1 MKKTL
6 AAVAVLGA
14 FAGSAL
20 AADVQLYGVVDTG
33 LRYTHFDADSAAAGY
48 DATDSFGIQSGNQ
61 SGSRFGF
68 KGTEDLGNGL
78 TVGFILENQFNSDDG
93 SLADED
99 HFFRRESSLFLQ
111 GGFGKVAMGRMGS
124 INGGTSSWAK
134 YGVLSAFG
142 TSWDY
147 SAQAGSWAIGGGM
160 WDNMIAYETPDFAG
174 FKVFAQYGMG
184 TNDAENESRSDR
196 YYAIGASYANGP
208 LNLYFAVDSINY
220 KTADADGALANASDI
235 DDSLTITFG
244 GNYDFE
250 VLKLFAGAQYFDEIK
265 LSKMGCGLGMMD
277 AMEFNSYYRTGNC
290 TDADPYVDHNGFAS
304 AFKGWSLGV
313 SASIPAA
320 GGQVLVGAAYL
331 DAEAADSV
339 GKDNDKDEL
348 SRWIV
353 SAGYDYPLSKRTNVY
368 GVVTY
373 AQDSLEYTES
383 SYKDQ
388 DPTIFAAMVGI
399 RHKF

>member
-1 MKKTL
+1 M
-6 AAVAVLGA
+6 
-14 FAGSAL
+14 
-20 AADVQLYGVVDTG
+20 DTG

-93 SLADED
+93 SLTDDD

-147 SAQAGSWAIGGGM
+147 SAQAGSWAIGGGL

-220 KTADADGALANASDI
+220 QTADANGALANASDI

-277 AMEFNSYYRTGNC
+277 VTEFNSYYRTG
-290 TDADPYVDHNGFAS
+290 DGSDEKPFVDHNGFAS

-373 AQDSLEYTES
+373 AQDSLEYTKS
-383 SYKDQ
+383 NLKDQ

>member
-33 LRYTHFDADSAAAGY
+33 LRYTHFDGDAAAAGY
-48 DATDSFGIQSGNQ
+48 DAVDKFEMKSGQQ

-93 SLADED
+93 SLSDSD
-99 HFFRRESSLFLQ
+99 HFFRREASLFLE
-111 GGFGKVAMGRMGS
+111 GGFGKIAMGRIGS
-124 INGGTSSWAK
+124 INNGVSSWAQF
-134 YGVLSAFG
+134 GMLSAFG

-147 SAQAGSWAIGGGM
+147 SAQMGTWAVGAGI
-160 WDNMIAYETPDFAG
+160 WDNMIAYQTPTFAG
-174 FKVFAQYGMG
+174 FTVYAQYGMG
-184 TNDAENESRSDR
+184 SNNNENESSSDR
-196 YYAIGASYANGP
+196 YYALGAKYANGP
-208 LNLYFAVDSINY
+208 LNLYLAVDSINY
-220 KTADADGALANASDI
+220 QTADLTGVNADDI
-235 DDSLTITFG
+235 DDSLTVTFG

-250 VLKLFAGAQYFDEIK
+250 VVKLFAGAQYYDEAKI
-265 LSKMGCGLGMMD
+265 STAFGLLD
-277 AMEFNSYYRTGNC
+277 S
-290 TDADPYVDHNGFAS
+290 ADYNATTYAGK
-304 AFKGWSLGV
+304 FKGWSLGV

-320 GGQVLVGAAYL
+320 GGQVLVGAGYM
-331 DAEAADSV
+331 DAEAADSQKAA
-339 GKDNDKDEL
+339 KDDEL
-348 SRWIV
+348 TRWVV

-368 GVVTY
+368 GILTY
-373 AQDSLEYTES
+373 AQDSLAYTETTA
-383 SYKDQ
+383 KDQ
-388 DPTIFAAMVGI
+388 DPTVFAAMIGL

>member
-20 AADVQLYGVVDTG
+20 AADVQLYGIVDTG
-33 LRYTHFDADSAAAGY
+33 LRYTHFDADPDAAGY

-220 KTADADGALANASDI
+220 QTADANGALANASDI

-277 AMEFNSYYRTGNC
+277 VTEFNSSYRTGSG

-373 AQDSLEYTES
+373 AQDSLEYTKS
-383 SYKDQ
+383 NLKDQ

>member
-33 LRYTHFDADSAAAGY
+33 LRYTHFDGDAAAAGY
-48 DATDSFGIQSGNQ
+48 DAVDKFEMKSGQQ

-93 SLADED
+93 SLSDSD
-99 HFFRRESSLFLQ
+99 HFFRREASLFLE
-111 GGFGKVAMGRMGS
+111 GGFGKIAMGRIGS
-124 INGGTSSWAK
+124 INNGVSSWAQF
-134 YGVLSAFG
+134 GMLSAFG

-147 SAQAGSWAIGGGM
+147 SAQMGTWAVGAGI
-160 WDNMIAYETPDFAG
+160 WDNMIAYQTPTFAG
-174 FKVFAQYGMG
+174 FTVYAQYGMG
-184 TNDAENESRSDR
+184 SNNNENESSSDR
-196 YYAIGASYANGP
+196 YYALGAKYANGP
-208 LNLYFAVDSINY
+208 LNLYLAVDSINY
-220 KTADADGALANASDI
+220 QTADLTGVNADDI
-235 DDSLTITFG
+235 DDSLTVTFG

-250 VLKLFAGAQYFDEIK
+250 VVKLFAGAQYYDEAKI
-265 LSKMGCGLGMMD
+265 STAFGLLDSEDYNATTYAGK
-277 AMEFNSYYRTGNC
+277 
-290 TDADPYVDHNGFAS
+290 
-304 AFKGWSLGV
+304 FKGWSLGV

-320 GGQVLVGAAYL
+320 GGQVLVGAGYM
-331 DAEAADSV
+331 DAEAADSQKAA
-339 GKDNDKDEL
+339 KDDEL
-348 SRWIV
+348 TRWVV

-368 GVVTY
+368 GILTY
-373 AQDSLEYTES
+373 AQDSLDYTETTA
-383 SYKDQ
+383 KDQ
-388 DPTIFAAMVGI
+388 DPTVFAAMIGL

>member
-33 LRYTHFDADSAAAGY
+33 LRYTHFDGDVADAGY
-48 DATDSFGIQSGNQ
+48 DAVDKFEMKSGQQ

-93 SLADED
+93 SLSDSD
-99 HFFRRESSLFLQ
+99 HFFRREASLFLE
-111 GGFGKVAMGRMGS
+111 GGFGKIAMGRIGS
-124 INGGTSSWAK
+124 INNGVSSWAQF
-134 YGVLSAFG
+134 GMLSAFG

-147 SAQAGSWAIGGGM
+147 SAQMGTWAVGAGI
-160 WDNMIAYETPDFAG
+160 WDNMIAYQTPTFAG
-174 FKVFAQYGMG
+174 FTVYAQYGMG
-184 TNDAENESRSDR
+184 SNNNENESSSDR
-196 YYAIGASYANGP
+196 YYALGAKYANGP
-208 LNLYFAVDSINY
+208 LNLYLAVDSINY
-220 KTADADGALANASDI
+220 QTADLTGVNADDI
-235 DDSLTITFG
+235 DDSLTVTFG

-250 VLKLFAGAQYFDEIK
+250 VVKLFAGAQYYDEAKI
-265 LSKMGCGLGMMD
+265 STAFGLLD
-277 AMEFNSYYRTGNC
+277 S
-290 TDADPYVDHNGFAS
+290 ADYNATTYAGK
-304 AFKGWSLGV
+304 FKGWSLGV

-320 GGQVLVGAAYL
+320 GGQVLVGAGYM
-331 DAEAADSV
+331 DAEAADSQKAA
-339 GKDNDKDEL
+339 KDDEL
-348 SRWIV
+348 TRWVV

-368 GVVTY
+368 GILTY
-373 AQDSLEYTES
+373 AQDSLDYTETTA
-383 SYKDQ
+383 KDQ
-388 DPTIFAAMVGI
+388 DPTVFAAMIGL

>member
-20 AADVQLYGVVDTG
+20 AADVQLYGIVDTG

-93 SLADED
+93 SLADDD

-134 YGVLSAFG
+134 YGVLAAFG

-147 SAQAGSWAIGGGM
+147 SAQAGSWAIGGGL

-196 YYAIGASYANGP
+196 YYAVGASYANGP

-220 KTADADGALANASDI
+220 QTADANGALANASDI

-277 AMEFNSYYRTGNC
+277 VTEFNSYYRTGNG

>member
-33 LRYTHFDADSAAAGY
+33 LRYTHFDGDAAAAGY
-48 DATDSFGIQSGNQ
+48 DAVDKFEMKSGQQ

-93 SLADED
+93 SLSDSD
-99 HFFRRESSLFLQ
+99 HFFRREASLFLE
-111 GGFGKVAMGRMGS
+111 GGFGKIAMGRIGS
-124 INGGTSSWAK
+124 INNGVSSWAQF
-134 YGVLSAFG
+134 GMLSAFG

-147 SAQAGSWAIGGGM
+147 SAQMGTWAVGAGI
-160 WDNMIAYETPDFAG
+160 WDNMIAYQTPTFAG
-174 FKVFAQYGMG
+174 FTVYAQYGMG
-184 TNDAENESRSDR
+184 SNNNENESSSDR
-196 YYAIGASYANGP
+196 YYALGAKYANGP
-208 LNLYFAVDSINY
+208 LNLYLAVDSINY
-220 KTADADGALANASDI
+220 QTADLTAGVNADDI
-235 DDSLTITFG
+235 DDSLTVTFG

-250 VLKLFAGAQYFDEIK
+250 VVKLFAGAQYYDEAKI
-265 LSKMGCGLGMMD
+265 STAFGLLD
-277 AMEFNSYYRTGNC
+277 S
-290 TDADPYVDHNGFAS
+290 ADYNAQTYAGK
-304 AFKGWSLGV
+304 FKGWSLGV

-320 GGQVLVGAAYL
+320 GGQVLVGAGYM
-331 DAEAADSV
+331 DAEAADSQKAA
-339 GKDNDKDEL
+339 KDDEL
-348 SRWIV
+348 TRWVV

-368 GVVTY
+368 GILTY
-373 AQDSLEYTES
+373 AQDSLDYTGTAA
-383 SYKDQ
+383 KDQ
-388 DPTIFAAMVGI
+388 DPTVFAAMIGL

>member
-20 AADVQLYGVVDTG
+20 AADVQLYGIVDTG

-48 DATDSFGIQSGNQ
+48 DATDSFGMQSGNQ

-93 SLADED
+93 SLADDD

-220 KTADADGALANASDI
+220 QTADANGALANASDI

-277 AMEFNSYYRTGNC
+277 VTEFNSYYRTGQG

-339 GKDNDKDEL
+339 GKANDKDEL

>member
-33 LRYTHFDADSAAAGY
+33 LRYTHFDGDAAAAGY
-48 DATDSFGIQSGNQ
+48 DAVDKFEMKSGQQ

-93 SLADED
+93 SLSDSD
-99 HFFRRESSLFLQ
+99 HFFRREASLFLE
-111 GGFGKVAMGRMGS
+111 GGFGKIAMGRIGS
-124 INGGTSSWAK
+124 INNGVSSWAQF
-134 YGVLSAFG
+134 GMLSAFG

-147 SAQAGSWAIGGGM
+147 SAQMGTWAVGAGI
-160 WDNMIAYETPDFAG
+160 WDNMIAYQTPTFAG
-174 FKVFAQYGMG
+174 FTVYAQYGMG
-184 TNDAENESRSDR
+184 SNNNENESSSDR
-196 YYAIGASYANGP
+196 YYALGAKYANGP
-208 LNLYFAVDSINY
+208 LNLYLAVDSINY
-220 KTADADGALANASDI
+220 QTADLTGVNADDI
-235 DDSLTITFG
+235 DDSLTVTFG

-250 VLKLFAGAQYFDEIK
+250 VVKLFAGAQYYDEAKI
-265 LSKMGCGLGMMD
+265 STAFGLLD
-277 AMEFNSYYRTGNC
+277 S
-290 TDADPYVDHNGFAS
+290 ADYNATTYAGK
-304 AFKGWSLGV
+304 FKGWSLGV

-320 GGQVLVGAAYL
+320 GGQVLVGAGYM
-331 DAEAADSV
+331 DAEAADSQKAA
-339 GKDNDKDEL
+339 KDDEL
-348 SRWIV
+348 TRWVV

-368 GVVTY
+368 GILTY
-373 AQDSLEYTES
+373 AQDSLDYTKTTA
-383 SYKDQ
+383 KDQ
-388 DPTIFAAMVGI
+388 DPTVFAAMIGL

>member
-33 LRYTHFDADSAAAGY
+33 LRYTHFDGDAAAAGY
-48 DATDSFGIQSGNQ
+48 DAVDKFEMKSGQQ

-93 SLADED
+93 SLSDSG
-99 HFFRRESSLFLQ
+99 HFFRREASLFLE
-111 GGFGKVAMGRMGS
+111 GGFGKIAMGRIGS
-124 INGGTSSWAK
+124 INNGVSSWAQF
-134 YGVLSAFG
+134 GMLSAFG

-147 SAQAGSWAIGGGM
+147 SAQMGTWAVGAGI
-160 WDNMIAYETPDFAG
+160 WDNMIAYQTPTFAG
-174 FKVFAQYGMG
+174 FTVYAQYGMG
-184 TNDAENESRSDR
+184 SNNDENESSSDR
-196 YYAIGASYANGP
+196 YYALGAKYANGP
-208 LNLYFAVDSINY
+208 LNLYLAVDSINY
-220 KTADADGALANASDI
+220 QTADLTGVNADDI
-235 DDSLTITFG
+235 DDSLTVTFG

-250 VLKLFAGAQYFDEIK
+250 VVKLFAGAQYYDEAKI
-265 LSKMGCGLGMMD
+265 STAFGLLD
-277 AMEFNSYYRTGNC
+277 S
-290 TDADPYVDHNGFAS
+290 ADYNATTYAGK
-304 AFKGWSLGV
+304 FKGWSLGV

-320 GGQVLVGAAYL
+320 GGQVLVGAGYM
-331 DAEAADSV
+331 DAEAADSQKAA
-339 GKDNDKDEL
+339 KDDEL
-348 SRWIV
+348 TRWVV

-368 GVVTY
+368 GILTY
-373 AQDSLEYTES
+373 AQDSLDYTETTA
-383 SYKDQ
+383 KDQ
-388 DPTIFAAMVGI
+388 DPTVFAAMIGL